1 MKVFTFFFFLFGTQ
15 VTLSCAT
22 KLSSKDQGWQQ
33 IKMTG
38 INSWWLPRYK
48 LVIVTFELS
57 QLVFNHTLQSFEIII
72 NMLSWS
78 KVKSQD
84 WIYQHVLKCWSKCKC
99 SLSMHF
105 IIIIVFLFFFYPIF
119 ALSHN
124 FFPPPILPRVV
135 CGALIIMVV
144 FVSPFRPLTVQ
155 NVKMSWN
162 LSHSG
167 VEVSRQLDIPSTK
180 IGEGA
185 HYLFLYLSSSFSSPP
200 CIRLSAVLLK
210 HLIRLFHSLIQ
221 R

>member
-1 MKVFTFFFFLFGTQ
+1 MVTVWNPVSVVLDPFNFHCMGQIFYFWVNYPFKQAPFKSRIIQLTWKFLHFSSSFLFGTQ

-72 NMLSWS
+72 NLLSWS

-105 IIIIVFLFFFYPIF
+105 IIIIVFLFFF
-119 ALSHN
+119 LSN
-124 FFPPPILPRVV
+124 FCITSQF
-135 CGALIIMVV
+135 
-144 FVSPFRPLTVQ
+144 FSPNHP
-155 NVKMSWN
+155 
-162 LSHSG
+162 
-167 VEVSRQLDIPSTK
+167 
-180 IGEGA
+180 A
-185 HYLFLYLSSSFSSPP
+185 
-200 CIRLSAVLLK
+200 
-210 HLIRLFHSLIQ
+210 
-221 R
+221 